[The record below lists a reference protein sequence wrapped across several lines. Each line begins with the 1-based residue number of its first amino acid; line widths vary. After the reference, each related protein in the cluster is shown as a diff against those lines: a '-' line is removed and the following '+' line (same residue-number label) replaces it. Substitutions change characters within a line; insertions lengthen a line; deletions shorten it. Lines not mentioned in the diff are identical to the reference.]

1 MKTVYEK
8 NGSAVNILQD
18 SDIKGDEG
26 YVQYPDGT
34 MILYGVGK
42 IENTGEASI
51 HINFPKNFID
61 SGYSVSIQNIF
72 SYNSE
77 IIYSIAGINTNG
89 FDLYAS
95 KAIDVNT
102 KSIDFKWIAIGRWK

>member
-1 MKTVYEK
+1 MKTIYEA
-8 NGSAVNILQD
+8 NGNEVNILQD

-51 HINFPKNFID
+51 HINFPKNFMD

-72 SYNSE
+72 SYNFFSYKINIYLTV
-77 IIYSIAGINTNG
+77 IISIQYNNLLKKIE
-89 FDLYAS
+89 S
-95 KAIDVNT
+95 Q
-102 KSIDFKWIAIGRWK
+102 